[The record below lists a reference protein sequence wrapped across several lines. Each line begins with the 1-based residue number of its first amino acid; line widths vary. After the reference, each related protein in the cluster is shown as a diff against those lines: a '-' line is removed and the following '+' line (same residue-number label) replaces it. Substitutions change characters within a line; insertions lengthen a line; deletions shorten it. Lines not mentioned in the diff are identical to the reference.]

1 MSEVSTPAA
10 QNPEVS
16 PQNVSE
22 PATAEPKIIK
32 RYANRKLYDT
42 ERSKYVTLEEIAE
55 MIKAGED
62 VQIIDNKNKIDLT
75 SATLAQII
83 FEAEKKQSKMPL
95 SMLRN
100 LIQSSGEALG
110 EFFDKN
116 VKNPVETARDSAQK
130 SAEEIFQ
137 GAVQLR
143 DAATR
148 GVTEFTDTAR
158 RVFGKAAT
166 PIEDER
172 VDQIAAEFDAS
183 FAQISKELNK
193 QIENA
198 QETGNAV
205 IDPLIERLSQ
215 KLYELRLQM
224 TQLHLAAKPKT
235 TDGGE
240 PSTDTESTEATNQV
254 GENQKTE

>member
-1 MSEVSTPAA
+1 MVETTLQNESETTIPSAEPAA
-10 QNPEVS
+10 VTPTV
-16 PQNVSE
+16 
-22 PATAEPKIIK
+22 KIIK

-55 MIKAGED
+55 MIKTGDE
-62 VQIIDNKNKIDLT
+62 VQIIDNKNKSDLT

-100 LIQSSGEALG
+100 LIQTSGEALG

-116 VKNPVETARDSAQK
+116 VKNPVESARDSAQK

-143 DAATR
+143 DAVSR
-148 GVTEFTDTAR
+148 GVNEFKDTAR
-158 RVFGKAAT
+158 RVFGKGAT
-166 PIEDER
+166 EHENEQ
-172 VDQIAAEFDAS
+172 VDALAAEFQQAFD
-183 FAQISKELNK
+183 QINATL
-193 QIENA
+193 ENQLEGA
-198 QETGNAV
+198 KETGSAV

-215 KLYELRLQM
+215 RLYEIRLQM
-224 TQLHLAAKPKT
+224 TKLHLAAKTEEPTEDT
-235 TDGGE
+235 TVSSE
-240 PSTDTESTEATNQV
+240 NEAPTEN
-254 GENQKTE
+254 

>member
-1 MSEVSTPAA
+1 MPDISTPSAKT
-10 QNPEVS
+10 PEQPVAVS
-16 PQNVSE
+16 VD
-22 PATAEPKIIK
+22 AENAKPKIIK

-100 LIQSSGEALG
+100 LIQTSGEALG

-116 VKNPVETARDSAQK
+116 VKNPVETAQKSAQK

-158 RVFGKAAT
+158 HVFGKAAT
-166 PIEDER
+166 SVEDER
-172 VDQIAAEFDAS
+172 VDEIAAKFEPIFQQLTA
-183 FAQISKELNK
+183 ELAN
-193 QIENA
+193 QIEHA
-198 QETGNAV
+198 QETGNSV
-205 IDPLIERLSQ
+205 VDPLIERLSQ
-215 KLYELRLQM
+215 KLYEVRLQM
-224 TQLHLAAKPKT
+224 TQLHEAAKTET
-235 TDGGE
+235 TEESETVENPD
-240 PSTDTESTEATNQV
+240 STEQATP
-254 GENQKTE
+254 EN

>member
-1 MSEVSTPAA
+1 MVDVTSQPENSPEKPGLRAA
-10 QNPEVS
+10 DGKTD
-16 PQNVSE
+16 
-22 PATAEPKIIK
+22 TAKIIK

-42 ERSKYVTLEEIAE
+42 QRSKYVTLEEIAE
-55 MIKAGED
+55 MIKLGED
-62 VQIIDNKNKIDLT
+62 VQIIDNKNKADLT

-110 EFFDKN
+110 DFFDKN

-137 GAVQLR
+137 GAAQLR
-143 DAATR
+143 SAATR

-158 RVFGKAAT
+158 QVFGKAAT
-166 PIEDER
+166 DIEDER
-172 VDQIAAEFDAS
+172 VDEIAAAFAPA
-183 FAQISKELNK
+183 FAQIQEELGQ
-193 QIENA
+193 QIEAA
-198 QETGNAV
+198 QDNGSAV

-215 KLYELRLQM
+215 SLYEVRLQM
-224 TQLHLAAKPKT
+224 AALHEAAKKPQTTGKT
-235 TDGGE
+235 QT
-240 PSTDTESTEATNQV
+240 PAADTEASSSD
-254 GENQKTE
+254 KTL

>member
-1 MSEVSTPAA
+1 MTETTIESTTDSAPENLVPPASSESK
-10 QNPEVS
+10 
-16 PQNVSE
+16 
-22 PATAEPKIIK
+22 PKIIK

-42 ERSKYVTLEEIAE
+42 ERSKYVTLEEISE

-62 VQIIDNKNKIDLT
+62 VHIIDNKNKVDLT

-100 LIQSSGEALG
+100 LIQTSGEALT

-137 GAVQLR
+137 GAAQLR

-158 RVFGKAAT
+158 RVFGKAAD
-166 PIEDER
+166 PIKDER
-172 VDQIAAEFDAS
+172 VDELAAKLEPSFTQLQEELKNQIAQAP
-183 FAQISKELNK
+183 EL
-193 QIENA
+193 
-198 QETGNAV
+198 GNAV
-205 IDPLIERLSQ
+205 VDPLIERISQ
-215 KLYELRLQM
+215 KLFSIRLQL
-224 TQLHLAAKPKT
+224 TELHQAAKAEQREALKETSVQDSTAT
-235 TDGGE
+235 TPTPDR
-240 PSTDTESTEATNQV
+240 AQ
-254 GENQKTE
+254 

>member
-1 MSEVSTPAA
+1 MTDTTIESPTENVVPRVTPEAK
-10 QNPEVS
+10 
-16 PQNVSE
+16 
-22 PATAEPKIIK
+22 PKIIK

-42 ERSKYVTLEEIAE
+42 ERSKYVTLEEISE

-62 VQIIDNKNKIDLT
+62 VHIIDNKNKVDLT

-100 LIQSSGEALG
+100 LIQTSGEALT

-137 GAVQLR
+137 GAAQLR
-143 DAATR
+143 EAATR

-158 RVFGKAAT
+158 RVFGKAAD
-166 PIEDER
+166 PIKDER
-172 VDQIAAEFDAS
+172 VDELAARLEPSFTQLHEELKSQIAQAP
-183 FAQISKELNK
+183 EL
-193 QIENA
+193 
-198 QETGNAV
+198 GNAV
-205 IDPLIERLSQ
+205 IDPLIERVSQ
-215 KLYELRLQM
+215 KLFSIRLQL
-224 TQLHLAAKPKT
+224 TELHQAAKE
-235 TDGGE
+235 GQNE
-240 PSTDTESTEATNQV
+240 TEEKPLTETPAADSESSN
-254 GENQKTE
+254 NSH

>member
-1 MSEVSTPAA
+1 MTETTTDSPTENVVPPVTPEAK
-10 QNPEVS
+10 
-16 PQNVSE
+16 
-22 PATAEPKIIK
+22 PKIIK

-42 ERSKYVTLEEIAE
+42 ERSKYVTLEEISE

-62 VQIIDNKNKIDLT
+62 VHIIDNKNKVDLT

-100 LIQSSGEALG
+100 LIQTSGEALT

-116 VKNPVETARDSAQK
+116 VKSPVETARDSAQK

-137 GAVQLR
+137 GAAQLR

-158 RVFGKAAT
+158 RVFGKAAD
-166 PIEDER
+166 PIKDER
-172 VDQIAAEFDAS
+172 VDELAARLEPS
-183 FAQISKELNK
+183 FAQLQDELNA
-193 QIENA
+193 QIA
-198 QETGNAV
+198 QAPELGNAV
-205 IDPLIERLSQ
+205 IDPLIERVSQ
-215 KLYELRLQM
+215 KLFTIRLQL
-224 TQLHLAAKPKT
+224 TELHQAAQVVQNEAEEKPPAET
-235 TDGGE
+235 PAAD
-240 PSTDTESTEATNQV
+240 SESSNSP
-254 GENQKTE
+254 N